1 MMVLENQIRSLF
13 ELCHYHASQLEVT
26 EQQVKIWFQN
36 RRTKVDFLNIFV
48 NIQRT
53 NANFPNTFV
62 LISEEERWNFLDI
75 FVVISG
81 EQRLIFWKKVVL
93 ISREQM

>member
-1 MMVLENQIRSLF
+1 MVVLENQIRSLF
-13 ELCHYHASQLEVT
+13 ELCHCHTSQLEVT

-53 NANFPNTFV
+53 KVNFPNAFV
-62 LISEEERWNFLDI
+62 LISEEEMWIFSDI
-75 FVVISG
+75 FVVIFG
-81 EQRLIFWKKVVL
+81 EQRLIFWKKIVL
-93 ISREQM
+93 EQM